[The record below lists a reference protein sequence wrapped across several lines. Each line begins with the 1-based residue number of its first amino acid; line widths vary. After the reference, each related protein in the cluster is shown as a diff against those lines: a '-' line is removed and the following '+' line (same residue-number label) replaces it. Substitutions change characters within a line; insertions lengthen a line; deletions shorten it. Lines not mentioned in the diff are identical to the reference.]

1 LHSGNGPVTTL
12 VYWPADPS
20 MTLSSVRPVMSLK
33 KLSAG
38 DGYTYLIRQVAA
50 HDSTER
56 GYDSLGDY
64 YNEKGESPGRWW
76 GAGLASLGV
85 SGEVSEA
92 QMRALFGEGRHPDA
106 DKIEATLIAQ
116 GHSAAAA
123 TSATKLGKA
132 YQIREGS
139 TEWQRRL
146 ARAYV
151 AHNAERGVKWDT
163 AIPEGDR
170 AGIRTRVAEQFF
182 ADTYGRAPLEDREL
196 SGFVAQESRRTS
208 TAVAGYDCTFSPVK
222 SISALWAIAPAEVRD
237 AIRAAHEAAVDRA
250 LGWLEAHAAY
260 TRVGGGGVAQV
271 EARGLLV
278 AVFTHR
284 DSRNGD
290 PQLHTHAA
298 VSNKVQTLDGRWL
311 ALDGRVIHELT
322 VAASEFYN
330 TAMEEEFTARLGGS
344 FVDTVS
350 GSGRRPIRE
359 LKGIDARLLELF
371 ATRRAELVERREQ
384 LAADFHTAH
393 GRQPTPL
400 EMIHL
405 AQRANLETRV
415 SKHQPRSA
423 GDQHRLWRYLAG
435 KALGIKPERV
445 GVGQARAAEVAVVL
459 RPTAATSIPTG
470 APLDAAAVE
479 KLVAKQ
485 ADAVLKVVSRERSVW
500 QWRHVYAEAQRQLR
514 AENLPAALREEA
526 ASAVTDRV
534 LGSEYSVPVGADL
547 DAGVAV
553 PAGLRRR
560 DGTSVFQRVGGQKYT
575 SQHVL
580 AAERR
585 VMAAAGLGG
594 GRAATQAD
602 VAVAVLE
609 WQANDTS
616 RLLNTS
622 QERLAYEM
630 ACSGRRVQL
639 ALAPAGTG
647 KTTAMGILA
656 TAWRNSG
663 GEIVA
668 LAPQAAA
675 AQQLSHAL
683 GGSKADTLDKLVW
696 EVTTKHAAELREG
709 WVRSIGPDTLVVID
723 EAGLASS
730 HNLDIAIQ
738 YVLGRGGSV
747 RLVGDD
753 RQLAATT
760 AGGLLRNLQ
769 AEHGALTLNEVM
781 RFIDKAEGA
790 ASLALRAGDATA
802 LGYYLDRGRIHA
814 TTVDAVADQVFAA
827 AQAHLARGAD
837 VLMIAPDLQLVAALN
852 ERARA
857 VRLDRE
863 GLQGR
868 QARISGGET
877 ASAGDL
883 VITKRNNRYLPL
895 GGTDFVK
902 NNDRFRIV
910 KVHRDGTLTVR
921 HIDRNRSVKLPADYV
936 AEHVRLGYAA
946 TLRSEQGDTI
956 GSHTQAGIAH
966 VVITDRLG
974 AAELYMG
981 MTRGTGENHAWVI
994 TSGDGEEHNVIYPEA
1009 QSPATAVEVL
1019 TTILRREDPN
1029 RSALTELATAADP
1042 ALQLGNTAPAYR
1054 HAYITAVLDLTGPDR
1069 LTQLAERAERAV
1081 PGVTSAPAWELLQ
1094 AHLAGIDLTGVDP
1107 IAALAEAAAGR
1118 ELGTAEDL
1126 AAVLDYRLDSKGTGS
1141 IGTGPLP
1148 WLPALPAAVSFDPD
1162 YGPYLTELATRIR
1175 ALTQEISTR
1184 AGGWSPADAPDWAL
1198 PYLEHPDL
1206 VRQLAIWRAGTA
1218 TVEADL
1224 RPAGPPGD
1232 TKAMRGHRARLVER
1246 ALAVSGVT
1254 ATDAAARW
1262 AVLIE
1267 DLDPRIT
1274 TDQSWP
1280 VIASRLNTAEAL
1292 GLNVT
1297 HLLRVAFGQGPLPA
1311 ERPADALWWRLAPHL
1326 TLTGAEAPMSNY
1338 RARPPWTSQLEAVL
1352 GKQTAGRIMADRLW
1366 PAIVSRMDL
1375 ATRHGADPMHLAG
1388 DAAGMLAGHLAN
1400 LPPAQYATGL
1410 LWQLSLLADPEPVRQ
1425 EWGDETA
1432 PILDEQSA
1440 DQEPPADAHQVLNDL
1455 ATGRPVRGDQLE
1467 LPARPDPADAYQE
1480 PPTDA
1485 HLILDQLT
1493 NDTAAADALAL
1504 VDQLPVDQAPAGEEL
1519 SPALLAAQ
1527 AALTDAA
1534 AYYTEQT
1541 AVSWVPGYLA
1551 ERGLPGV
1558 AAGYAPAGW
1567 SHLVDHLRRRGH
1579 SDRALL
1585 DTGLA
1590 KVSSRGSLIDV
1601 YRDRMVY
1608 PITTP
1613 AGDVVSFIGR
1623 RNPAFDNDPGIP
1635 KYLNG
1640 PGTDLY
1646 TKSALPYGLDHAAV
1660 QAIAAGAPILLVE
1673 GPLDHAAIRAA
1684 VPLEVAVPI
1693 AAAGTALTPRH
1704 LQLLAGIGPLAGRK
1718 FIAAFDNDPAGR
1730 KAAVRAHQLLADA
1743 GVPEPLRLNL
1753 PAGADPAQ
1761 AHAEHGPAAL
1771 ADAIATATPLLDLV
1785 VDECLDTLK
1794 PFHPPA
1800 SEFEQQLD
1808 TARMLWRT
1816 VERCLLTDGRLRP
1829 CHELARQARRIAAA
1843 LYRTVRDVA
1852 EALGATAFPDEWT
1865 GIHTGHDFDPDFWL
1879 YLLQHT
1885 GEAAFH
1891 PYLGEQVT
1899 PADVDQVLTWFRA
1912 ADPHA
1917 NPTGDDPARLAVL
1930 QPQPDLRA
1938 RYQQALTDYLTARDA
1953 YYNQDS
1959 HWHTHAHVS
1968 IEQLTHHTE
1977 QLQPV
1982 HDQLQAAQARV
1993 EAAHRDGDLTGLAT
2007 AQQQLHAAQRT
2018 LPGNQP
2024 PSTELASDVMAS
2036 ADQLA
2041 LDELNQLHD
2050 QLLQLQAELDQATA
2064 TEPIDISA
2072 DQRWKELLAGINPDL
2087 LDDPAYTPLAA
2098 ALDRA
2103 HDAGVAITTRIRQL
2117 AADHPPRDAG
2127 DLLWRLYDDCEAA
2140 IPRIEQHNN
2149 AEAPTPEPRAPSEP
2163 PEFGLLGQRPEPEG
2177 PAF

>member
-1 LHSGNGPVTTL
+1 
-12 VYWPADPS
+12 
-20 MTLSSVRPVMSLK
+20 MSLK

-64 YNEKGESPGRWW
+64 YTEKGESPGRWW
-76 GAGLASLGV
+76 GAGLAWLGV

-106 DKIEATLIAQ
+106 DKIEAALIAQ

-123 TSATKLGKA
+123 TSATKLGQA
-132 YQIREGS
+132 YRIREGS

-151 AHNAERGVKWDT
+151 AHNNGRGVKWDT

-170 AGIRTRVAEQFF
+170 AGIRTKVAEQFF

-196 SGFVAQESRRTS
+196 SGFLAQESRRTS

-222 SISALWAIAPAEVRD
+222 SISALWAIAPAEVRG

-271 EARGLLV
+271 ETRGLLV

-359 LKGIDARLLELF
+359 LHGIDPRLLELF
-371 ATRRAELVERREQ
+371 ATRRVELVERREQ

-435 KALGIKPERV
+435 KALGIKPEQV
-445 GVGQARAAEVAVVL
+445 GAEQARAAGVTLAADP
-459 RPTAATSIPTG
+459 PTQNFANSAGPT
-470 APLDAAAVE
+470 LDAAAVE

-485 ADAVLKVVSRERSVW
+485 TELVLRLVSRERSVW
-500 QWRHVYAEAQRQLR
+500 QWRHVYAEAQRRLR
-514 AENLPAALREEA
+514 AENLPAPLREEL

-534 LGSEYSVPVGADL
+534 LESEYSVAVGADL
-547 DAGVAV
+547 DAGLAV

-560 DGTSVFQRVGGQKYT
+560 DGSSVFQRVGGQKYT
-575 SQHVL
+575 SQQVL

-585 VMAAAGLGG
+585 VLAAAGLGG

-696 EVTTKHAAELREG
+696 ELERTAAERRPE

-730 HNLDIAIQ
+730 HNLDIAIS

-753 RQLAATT
+753 RQLAAST

-781 RFIDKAEGA
+781 RFIDKAQGA

-827 AQAHLARGAD
+827 AQADLASGAD

-857 VRLDRE
+857 VRLERE
-863 GLQGR
+863 GIHGR

-910 KVHRDGTLTVR
+910 KVHRDGALTVR
-921 HIDRNRSVKLPADYV
+921 HVDRNRTMKLPADYV
-936 AEHVRLGYAA
+936 REHVRLGYAA

-956 GSHTQAGIAH
+956 GSHSQAGIAH

-974 AAELYMG
+974 AGELYMG
-981 MTRGTGENHAWVI
+981 LTRGTGANHAWVI
-994 TSGDGEEHNVIYPEA
+994 TSGDGEEHNVIYPQA

-1029 RSALTELATAADP
+1029 RSALTELAQAADP
-1042 ALQLGNTAPAYR
+1042 ALRLGNTAPAYR
-1054 HAYITAVLDLTGPDR
+1054 HAYTTAVLDLTGPDR
-1069 LTQLAERAERAV
+1069 LAELAERAERAV

-1107 IAALAEAAAGR
+1107 IAALADAAACR

-1126 AAVLDYRLDSKGTGS
+1126 AAVLDYRLDPKGTGS

-1162 YGPYLTELATRIR
+1162 YGPYLAELATRIR

-1198 PYLEHPDL
+1198 PYLDRPDL
-1206 VRQLAIWRAGTA
+1206 VCQLAIWRAGTA

-1280 VIASRLNTAEAL
+1280 LIASRLNTAEVL

-1297 HLLRVAFGQGPLPA
+1297 HLLRVVFQQGPLPA

-1326 TLTGAEAPMSNY
+1326 TLTGVEAPMSNY

-1352 GKQTAGRIMADRLW
+1352 GEQTAGRILADRLW

-1375 ATRHGADPMHLAG
+1375 ATRHGADPMRLAG

-1432 PILDEQSA
+1432 PILDEQTA
-1440 DQEPPADAHQVLNDL
+1440 DRELPADAHLVLDAL
-1455 ATGRPVRGDQLE
+1455 ATGAPVRGDQLE
-1467 LPARPDPADAYQE
+1467 LPARPDPADADQE

-1493 NDTAAADALAL
+1493 NDTATAGALAL

-1551 ERGLPGV
+1551 QRGLRGV

-1567 SHLVDHLRRRGH
+1567 TQLVDHLRRRGH
-1579 SDRALL
+1579 TDRALL
-1585 DTGLA
+1585 DAGLA
-1590 KVSSRGSLIDV
+1590 KISRRGSLIDV
-1601 YRDRMVY
+1601 YRDRVVF

-1623 RNPAFDNDPGIP
+1623 RNPMFDNDPGIP

-1646 TKSALPYGLDHAAV
+1646 NKSALPYGLDHAAV

-1693 AAAGTALTPRH
+1693 AAAGTALTTRH

-1718 FIAAFDNDPAGR
+1718 LIAAFDNDPAGR

-1743 GVPEPLRLNL
+1743 GIPEPLRLNL

-1785 VDECLDTLK
+1785 VDECLDRLT

-1800 SEFEQQLD
+1800 SELEHDLN
-1808 TARMLWRT
+1808 TARALWRT
-1816 VERCLLTDGRLRP
+1816 VERSLLTDGRLRP
-1829 CHELARQARRIAAA
+1829 GHELARQARRIAAA
-1843 LYRTVRDVA
+1843 LDRPIRDVA
-1852 EALGATAFPDEWT
+1852 EALGATAYPDEWT

-1885 GEAAFH
+1885 GGASFH
-1891 PYLGEQVT
+1891 PYLGEPAP

-1917 NPTGDDPARLAVL
+1917 NPTSDDHDQPVSIS
-1930 QPQPDLRA
+1930 PQPDLRA

-1959 HWHTHAHVS
+1959 HWHTHAHTS
-1968 IEQLTHHTE
+1968 IDQLNHHTE

-2007 AQQQLHAAQRT
+2007 AQQQLHAAKQP
-2018 LPGNQP
+2018 LPAKQP
-2024 PSTELASDVMAS
+2024 PPAEIASDVMAS
-2036 ADQLA
+2036 ADQIA
-2041 LDELNQLHD
+2041 LGELNQLHD

-2072 DQRWKELLAGINPDL
+2072 DQRWKELVAGINPDL
-2087 LDDPAYTPLAA
+2087 VDDPAYTPLAA

-2103 HDAGVAITTRIRQL
+2103 HDAGVDITTRIRQL
-2117 AADHPPRDAG
+2117 AAEHSSRDAG

-2149 AEAPTPEPRAPSEP
+2149 AEAPAPEPAAPSEP